1 MPESELPE
9 NPHTCHCDL
18 CDGTVIIKVSDIDKF
33 CREDEAHHDF
43 NEGQQSMIEAG
54 YMSSKQW
61 NAYVDSIEVENP
73 YYMLYGCSRQYNE
86 WNEAVQATKDA
97 IKVKACT

>member
-1 MPESELPE
+1 VIKKKIRVILGA
-9 NPHTCHCDL
+9 HTYFDKSLCTKTTVSCMSKNCNHCVTDQIL
-18 CDGTVIIKVSDIDKF
+18 TTIIKEMEEV
-33 CREDEAHHDF
+33 
-43 NEGQQSMIEAG
+43 
-54 YMSSKQW
+54 
-61 NAYVDSIEVENP
+61 EVENP